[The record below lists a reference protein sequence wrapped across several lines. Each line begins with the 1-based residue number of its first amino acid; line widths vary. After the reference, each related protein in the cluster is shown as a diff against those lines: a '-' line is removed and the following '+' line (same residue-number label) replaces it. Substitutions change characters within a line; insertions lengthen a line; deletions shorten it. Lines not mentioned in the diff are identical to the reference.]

1 MVSPTAIIFQ
11 KLLQIQHRAKVVLS
25 PCAFYYKSF
34 KILSAKRIHQFR
46 IPNSEFSFAQ
56 TVTLSIYIMHTSAQN
71 SELNIVLCLGCEHL
85 RVYSPGLVD
94 KLVVG
99 AEFLYGAVREHRDA
113 VAELAA

>member
-1 MVSPTAIIFQ
+1 MQTDNVTGCAKLYSEFGISVSASRTNLKNFD
-11 KLLQIQHRAKVVLS
+11 KKQHRAKVVLS
-25 PCAFYYKSF
+25 PCAFYCKSF
-34 KILSAKRIHQFR
+34 EITSRVAGHN
-46 IPNSEFSFAQ
+46 NSEFR
-56 TVTLSIYIMHTSAQN
+56 IKN